1 MIKTMKKPLKT
12 IIFLLGLGL
21 FHTQSIAQID
31 DLPDLGVA
39 GGGSLTAADELRTG
53 ATVVRNLRHAGLVVD
68 DPLLTDYLNELGY
81 RLLSHHGYQ
90 PGSHFHFFLV
100 NDKSINAFALPGGFI
115 GINYGLFSQTE
126 SESELASVF
135 AHEIAHVTQRHYA
148 RAYDVGSQS
157 NLPVLA
163 AIIAAIVLGSQG
175 SEIGEAALAT
185 AAAASAR
192 SQINF
197 TRHNEQEADRV
208 GIQILSDSGFDPEK
222 MASFFD
228 KIQRESRLYGINIP
242 EFLRTHPVSESR
254 IADARDRARHLPKQ
268 KIDESLDYQLMRHR
282 IIALSNPSKEN
293 NLKFYRQQMKTETGH
308 KLTAAKYGYVLSLI
322 RLEKFAE
329 AGKQIDSLLKQHPH
343 KIAFL
348 TARAEI
354 QSRDNNPDQAIK
366 TYQNAL
372 ALYPGN
378 ESILYDY
385 IDLLLKQKKFKAANT
400 ELESLL
406 KSRPKNPV
414 FYKYSAKA
422 KAEMNLMAESHEAL
436 AEYYF
441 QQGQFHQAV
450 DQINIALKS
459 VKDDF
464 YTTSRLEAKLRY
476 IKEEIPASE
485 N

>member
-1 MIKTMKKPLKT
+1 MSYHITPRLFSVHGALFNIEKMKNLIKSLSLSMCLA
-12 IIFLLGLGL
+12 LL
-21 FHTQSIAQID
+21 HTPSIAQID

-39 GGGSLTAADELRTG
+39 GGGNLTAADELRTG

-90 PGSHFHFFLV
+90 PGSQFQFFLV

-115 GINYGLFSQTE
+115 GINYGLFAQTE

-197 TRHNEQEADRV
+197 TRHNEQEADRI

-222 MASFFD
+222 MANFFD

-254 IADARDRARHLPKQ
+254 IADARDRARHLPKR
-268 KIDESLDYQLMRHR
+268 KINESLDYQLMRNR
-282 IIALSNPSKEN
+282 ILALSNPDKGNS
-293 NLKFYRQQMKTETGH
+293 LKFYKQAIKTEAGH
-308 KLTAAKYGYVLSLI
+308 RLTAAKYGYVLS
-322 RLEKFAE
+322 
-329 AGKQIDSLLKQHPH
+329 
-343 KIAFL
+343 
-348 TARAEI
+348 
-354 QSRDNNPDQAIK
+354 
-366 TYQNAL
+366 
-372 ALYPGN
+372 
-378 ESILYDY
+378 
-385 IDLLLKQKKFKAANT
+385 
-400 ELESLL
+400 
-406 KSRPKNPV
+406 
-414 FYKYSAKA
+414 
-422 KAEMNLMAESHEAL
+422 
-436 AEYYF
+436 
-441 QQGQFHQAV
+441 
-450 DQINIALKS
+450 
-459 VKDDF
+459 
-464 YTTSRLEAKLRY
+464 
-476 IKEEIPASE
+476 
-485 N
+485 